1 MLCPYKYFYPSCD
14 LLTLHATTEQYIYLK
29 YDDCLIQVFCLP
41 RLSKPFN
48 YSHFPD
54 KHRMDIDH
62 IPHFASICLILS
74 RIKQVDRINS
84 ISTIA
89 EGSQCYYSIYKKM
102 IKWIGPNS
110 ILPNLACV
118 LERCIYN

>member
-1 MLCPYKYFYPSCD
+1 MSHTS
-14 LLTLHATTEQYIYLK
+14 LLFASI
-29 YDDCLIQVFCLP
+29 IQLFQL
-41 RLSKPFN
+41 
-48 YSHFPD
+48 SHFPD

-62 IPHFASICLILS
+62 VPQFVSICLILS
-74 RIKQVDRINS
+74 RINQVHKINF

-102 IKWIGPNS
+102 IEWIGPDS